1 MPTVC
6 IAAYVYG
13 VVQGVG
19 FRFST
24 QHQATIRNISG
35 YARNM
40 DDGGVEVVACGDAE
54 AIEQLLTWL
63 RQGGPRH
70 ARVDR
75 VLIEPRAEE
84 VFDGFK
90 IRY

>member
-1 MPTVC
+1 
-6 IAAYVYG
+6 
-13 VVQGVG
+13 
-19 FRFST
+19 
-24 QHQATIRNISG
+24 
-35 YARNM
+35 M
-40 DDGGVEVVACGDAE
+40 DDGGVEVVACGDVE

-63 RQGGPRH
+63 RQGGPRQ

>member
-13 VVQGVG
+13 VVQEVG

-24 QHQATIRNISG
+24 QHQATLRNITG

-40 DDGGVEVVACGDAE
+40 DDGGVEVVACGDVE

-63 RQGGPRH
+63 RQGGPRQ

>member
-1 MPTVC
+1 MPKVC

-19 FRFST
+19 FRFCT
-24 QHQATIRNISG
+24 QHEAVNRGITG
-35 YARNM
+35 YAKNM
-40 DDGGVEVVACGDAE
+40 DDGSVEVIACGE
-54 AIEQLLTWL
+54 SESVEELMVWL
-63 RQGGPRH
+63 RQGGPRG

-75 VLIEPRAEE
+75 VLTEPRAVE